1 MPIRQSRCA
10 KPVQQQQY
18 ACLKHFY
25 GIAAAAS
32 PPLADAP
39 LRYTVC
45 HTACSSYGIRHG
57 SSCVPFM
64 PLRSLRPPF
73 RYISP
78 RALPYQC
85 SRPGNRF
92 PASLSFE
99 PNSNSLIINQVH
111 WIPII
116 PTPQRVCTALPQLWL
131 LRSHK
136 ILANGHWVPF
146 RSTTAFIHFSSIQS
160 TRCQ

>member
-25 GIAAAAS
+25 GIAAPAL
-32 PPLADAP
+32 PF
-39 LRYTVC
+39 R
-45 HTACSSYGIRHG
+45 CSATLHSLSHCLQLIRH
-57 SSCVPFM
+57 SSRQLLCPFM

-116 PTPQRVCTALPQLWL
+116 PTPQRVCTALSQLWL